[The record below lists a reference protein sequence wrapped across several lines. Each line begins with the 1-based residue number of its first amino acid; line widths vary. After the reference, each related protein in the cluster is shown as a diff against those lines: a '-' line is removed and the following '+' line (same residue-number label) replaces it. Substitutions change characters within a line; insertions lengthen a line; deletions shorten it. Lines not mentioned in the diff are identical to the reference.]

1 MKGFLSSL
9 LRKKATAPIR
19 KQKHINTPFEE
30 NAPTESAVGYSVV
43 NAEEANFSTFKR
55 KNYRVIVP
63 RGITDAHLLRIFREM
78 DNRSYDEI
86 TVWCYASREEINRSM
101 PYTIAMI
108 ERTGKHSAPH
118 ITRR

>member
-1 MKGFLSSL
+1 MKEFMSSL
-9 LRKKATAPIR
+9 LRKKATAAIR
-19 KQKHINTPFEE
+19 KQKHIDTPFEG
-30 NAPTESAVGYSVV
+30 NVPTEGSVGYSVV

-63 RGITDAHLLRIFREM
+63 RGVTDAHLLRIFGEM

-86 TVWCYASREEINRSM
+86 TVWCYASREEINQAM
-101 PYTIAMI
+101 PCTVAMI